1 MQLKD
6 FPLSIAVAA
15 CVTSAALVANV
26 FAGPKERAKPIDL
39 SELKATE
46 ERRFAAA
53 DADGDGLVT
62 EEEFANVDPRRM
74 FAGVRPP
81 DTRDDDGRRRA
92 EGRRGDREGMR
103 ERMAERRAERQARR
117 QEART
122 REFATADADADG
134 QLSPDEYGDMPAKV
148 KAARQTEMF
157 NRLDADGD
165 GVLTPG
171 EFPSAVARLAPWT
184 PTATAW
190 SRARKCVSRG
200 AVESTTRW
208 TKPPTRS

>member
-1 MQLKD
+1 MQLRD
-6 FPLSIAVAA
+6 FPLSITVAA

-46 ERRFAAA
+46 EKRFAAA

-62 EEEFANVDPRRM
+62 EEEFANVDPQRI

-81 DTRDDDGRRRA
+81 DTRNRDGRRRGAGA
-92 EGRRGDREGMR
+92 EGRGGDREAMR
-103 ERMAERRAERQARR
+103 ERMAERRAKAEARR

-122 REFATADADADG
+122 RDFATADADGDG

-165 GVLTPG
+165 GVLTPR
-171 EFPSAVARLAPWT
+171 EFPSAVARLAPLDT
-184 PTATAW
+184 DGDGLVTRDEMRVT
-190 SRARKCVSRG
+190 RG
-200 AVESTTRW
+200 R
-208 TKPPTRS
+208 